1 MFCVAVFCFL
11 IITITCMVNELF
23 SRVFMSNWQWQILKF
38 QALIVFFKD
47 MVVFLVLFNSM
58 IETVMREGRDKCET

>member
-1 MFCVAVFCFL
+1 
-11 IITITCMVNELF
+11 MVNELF